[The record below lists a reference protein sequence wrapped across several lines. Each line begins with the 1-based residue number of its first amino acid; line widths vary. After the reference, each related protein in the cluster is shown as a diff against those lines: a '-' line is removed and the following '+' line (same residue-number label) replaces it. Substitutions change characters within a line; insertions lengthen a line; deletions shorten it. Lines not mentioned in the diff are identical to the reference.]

1 MRTAAW
7 DAWTERAR
15 AVRIEDVTAR
25 RGIKLNGKAGKPS
38 RCGPCPRCGGDD
50 RFAIHIGKQAF
61 HCRRC
66 GGKGSGTI
74 NLVMWLDGVDF
85 IRAVETL
92 AGDRREPVTVV
103 RKPIEVSTTEPTDEE
118 NRQSALRMFREA
130 GPLAGTMGEHY
141 LTKRGIDLA
150 EVALPDVH
158 GVLRFHGACPF
169 KPGQRK
175 PCIIALFRS
184 ATTDQPLGI
193 QRIAIAPDLTKI
205 GRLSFGPI
213 GNTGVI
219 KLWPDA
225 HVEQGLVIGEGLE
238 TTLSGAMVKHRG
250 AMLRPAWA
258 TGGTVTMSS
267 FPVLNGIEALTIL
280 VDHDRLDERTGK
292 RPGEDAARK
301 CAERWLDAG
310 REVLRLVP
318 KQLGD
323 FNDILREG
331 AAS

>member
-1 MRTAAW
+1 
-7 DAWTERAR
+7 
-15 AVRIEDVTAR
+15 
-25 RGIKLNGKAGKPS
+25 
-38 RCGPCPRCGGDD
+38 
-50 RFAIHIGKQAF
+50 
-61 HCRRC
+61 
-66 GGKGSGTI
+66 
-74 NLVMWLDGVDF
+74 
-85 IRAVETL
+85 
-92 AGDRREPVTVV
+92 
-103 RKPIEVSTTEPTDEE
+103 
-118 NRQSALRMFREA
+118 
-130 GPLAGTMGEHY
+130 
-141 LTKRGIDLA
+141 
-150 EVALPDVH
+150 
-158 GVLRFHGACPF
+158 VLRFHGACPF

-267 FPVLNGIEALTIL
+267 FPVLSGIEALTIL
-280 VDHDRLDERTGK
+280 VDN
-292 RPGEDAARK
+292 DAKELAGQKAAQECATRWAR
-301 CAERWLDAG
+301 AG
-310 REVLRLVP
+310 RQVVRLFP
-318 KQLGD
+318 HHTGED
-323 FNDILREG
+323 FNDIVKKNG
-331 AAS
+331 STAS